1 MIFYRFNCSL
11 SWVGAVVTWGDKFRW
26 AYLVFSEEFDN

>member
-11 SWVGAVVTWGDKFRW
+11 GWVGAVVTWGDKFGW
-26 AYLVFSEEFDN
+26 YLVFAEEFDN